1 MARLLVRAINTD
13 ETFVIVTTHSD
24 HLLSALSN
32 HIMLSGREE
41 NWLEKLGYDM
51 LDILLP
57 RKISTYLLKLEE
69 GKSIIEKLIIDE
81 NGIPDDEF
89 AKVVDELIEERA
101 RIQIG

>member
-1 MARLLVRAINTD
+1 MER
-13 ETFVIVTTHSD
+13 
-24 HLLSALSN
+24 
-32 HIMLSGREE
+32 GEE
-41 NWLEKLGYDM
+41 WLKKLGYDM

-57 RKISTYLLKLEE
+57 RKISAYLLKLEE
-69 GKSIIEKLIIDE
+69 EKSIVEKLIIDE

>member
-1 MARLLVRAINTD
+1 VER
-13 ETFVIVTTHSD
+13 
-24 HLLSALSN
+24 
-32 HIMLSGREE
+32 GEE
-41 NWLEKLGYDM
+41 WLKKLGYDM

-57 RKISTYLLKLEE
+57 RKISAYLLKLEE
-69 GKSIIEKLIIDE
+69 EKSIVEKLIIDE